1 MTLCE
6 HDGDSGGGL
15 DAAEDTDAAREEK
28 EDSGGGRF
36 KLDLAVFR
44 LRVFSDRS
52 TGSSMHS
59 ADCDRYLR

>member
-15 DAAEDTDAAREEK
+15 DVAEGTDATQERN
-28 EDSGGGRF
+28 EDSGDGRF

-44 LRVFSDRS
+44 LSVFSDRS

-59 ADCDRYLR
+59 ADCERYLR